1 MPPGGFPV
9 ARQRGTMSTF
19 AKYSYRVI
27 MFVAVQVPL
36 ADLRYFV
43 GESKAR
49 LPVPAWPLA
58 DPTKNF
64 VRGVGSVR
72 ERQRGGV
79 PQWIGESLYCDA
91 RHALVFPPDRGTVVH
106 HGPYVAH
113 LTPLYRR
120 FVAFGQAQW
129 GGAVGRMDV
138 GFKVRGRYT
147 TGKPTGRILPIPKV
161 TALAAATVKLR
172 VPPDDRLRTL
182 LTAGDAIADKLRAAT
197 TSLVDP
203 PPSVNRWWVQAGHP
217 LVLIEAPFTERF
229 IASLDPLTKVDILS
243 PDAHGSL
250 ALAHFSHIEYRGQR
264 TPVWT
269 LFYNSNISMEQL
281 RMLRIHLWRLHNERE
296 VLRIVLNSCLQKQ
309 IEPAQPA
316 LRDYLA
322 RQSASLRQAKRHGLP
337 QADLLSQA
345 YALDALVNASE
356 ITLLSQILSDVSP
369 GIAKSVELTNSNT
382 VSADPHGPAVY
393 INKDTIQVVTG
404 LGKAERSV
412 LPASKS
418 LIALGLGGIV
428 TYVAGSAPLHSPPVW
443 PYLAFIAVSLV
454 GAVLYFTA
462 QKRPRYGKQ
471 SRVVKSRV
479 VRPKKTE

>member
-1 MPPGGFPV
+1 
-9 ARQRGTMSTF
+9 
-19 AKYSYRVI
+19 
-27 MFVAVQVPL
+27 MFVAVQIPL

-72 ERQRGGV
+72 ERRRGGV

-91 RHALVFPPDRGTVVH
+91 RHALLFPPDRGTVIH
-106 HGPYVAH
+106 DGSYVVH

-129 GGAVGRMDV
+129 GGAVGRMDL
-138 GFKVRGRYT
+138 GFQVRGRYT
-147 TGKPTGRILPIPKV
+147 TGRPTGRILPIPKV
-161 TALAAATVKLR
+161 AALAAATVKLR

-182 LTAGDAIADKLRAAT
+182 LTAGDAIADKLRTAT

-203 PPSVNRWWVQAGHP
+203 PPSVNRWWVQAGRP
-217 LVLIEAPFTERF
+217 LILIEAPFTERF
-229 IASLDPLTKVDILS
+229 IASLDPPTKVDILS

-250 ALAHFSHIEYRGQR
+250 ALAHFSHIERRGQR
-264 TPVWT
+264 APVWT
-269 LFYNSNISMEQL
+269 LFYNSNISAEQL
-281 RMLRIHLWRLHNERE
+281 RVLRIHLWRLYNERE
-296 VLRIVLNSCLQKQ
+296 VLRIILNACLQRQ
-309 IEPAQPA
+309 IEPTQSA
-316 LRDYLA
+316 LSDYLA
-322 RQSASLRQAKRHGLP
+322 RQSSSLRQAKRYGLP

-356 ITLLSQILSDVSP
+356 ITLLSKILSDVSP
-369 GIAKSVELTNSNT
+369 GIAKSVELTNTNT
-382 VSADPHGPAVY
+382 VSADPPGPAVY
-393 INKDTIQVVTG
+393 INKDKIQVVRG

-418 LIALGLGGIV
+418 LMVLGLGGIV
-428 TYVAGSAPLHSPPVW
+428 SYVAGSAPLHAPPTW
-443 PYLAFIAVSLV
+443 PYLVFMAVFLV
-454 GAVLYFTA
+454 GAVLYLTA
-462 QKRPRYGKQ
+462 QSVPGMANKAA
-471 SRVVKSRV
+471 
-479 VRPKKTE
+479 